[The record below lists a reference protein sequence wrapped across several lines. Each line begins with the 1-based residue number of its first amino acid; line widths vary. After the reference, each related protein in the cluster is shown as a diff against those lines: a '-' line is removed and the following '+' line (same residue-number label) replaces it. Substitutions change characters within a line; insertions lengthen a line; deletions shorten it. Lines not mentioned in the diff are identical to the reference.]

1 MLVLGAAI
9 LFPSALRPRTGPS
22 STPAS
27 EPDWLGNP
35 PYAVWQRSK
44 PGVRLASFADAGADG
59 EVVLNATSGSA
70 SLAAL
75 DAVGVGS
82 LAGKV
87 LVDVA
92 RPLDMSEG
100 MRRCCRWRTP
110 DSLGEQ
116 IQRALPDA
124 RVVKTLTPV
133 LADMSARSSNL
144 FESAKQE
151 VGRCGH
157 TSPLRRRARY
167 PPSLTREGEQIM
179 DQRPLGQTGVSVS
192 TL

>member
-124 RVVKTLTPV
+124 RVVKTLTRCSRTCPPE
-133 LADMSARSSNL
+133 AATCSNPRSRRSVDAATHRP
-144 FESAKQE
+144 F
-151 VGRCGH
+151 VGERVIH
-157 TSPLRRRARY
+157 HP
-167 PPSLTREGEQIM
+167 
-179 DQRPLGQTGVSVS
+179 
-192 TL
+192 